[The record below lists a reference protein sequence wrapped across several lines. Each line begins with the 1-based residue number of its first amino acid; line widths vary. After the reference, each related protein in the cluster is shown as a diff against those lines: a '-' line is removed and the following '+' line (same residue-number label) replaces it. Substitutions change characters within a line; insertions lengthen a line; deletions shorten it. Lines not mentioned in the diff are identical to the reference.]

1 MDLARFEVLFLAL
14 RLAFRTLSNYA
25 YIIMWVYPM
34 STLQQVNNNLVAY
47 LSLLDQ
53 PLCVKVRI
61 SSLGSDVV
69 TDAIKTRG
77 YTCEGEDIELS
88 SAVLL
93 GDGKAELVLDGLLV
107 SGAVFRIV
115 IFAYLTNTFVYRST
129 GTKQK
134 DPQNQR
140 SSSSSSV

>member
-1 MDLARFEVLFLAL
+1 
-14 RLAFRTLSNYA
+14 
-25 YIIMWVYPM
+25 M

-69 TDAIKTRG
+69 TDDIKTYFTNVCG

-93 GDGKAELVLDGLLV
+93 GGGKAELVLDRLLV

>member
-1 MDLARFEVLFLAL
+1 M
-14 RLAFRTLSNYA
+14 
-25 YIIMWVYPM
+25 
-34 STLQQVNNNLVAY
+34 
-47 LSLLDQ
+47 
-53 PLCVKVRI
+53 RI

-69 TDAIKTRG
+69 TDDIKTRG

-93 GDGKAELVLDGLLV
+93 GGGKAELVLDGLLV

-115 IFAYLTNTFVYRST
+115 IFSYLTNTFVYRST